1 MPVNAPSASDPQ
13 TRLRRL
19 VALGR
24 LLNATL
30 ELEPLLALIIQNA
43 AEMVGSEAA
52 SILLKDQQTGELHF
66 VATTSAD
73 ADELVP
79 ISVPMDRSIAG
90 EIFRSGEPRI
100 VPDVRHCTLSHF
112 AGVDHATDFATRS
125 LLGVPL
131 QMRGHTLGV
140 LEAVNKR
147 SGHFTEIDVNTLQ
160 ILAGQAA
167 VALHNARLV
176 ADLREANRRLSK
188 IDKLKSNFISVASH
202 ELRTP
207 LGLVL
212 GYAHLLYQEATG
224 ELREQAS
231 LLLRGALRLQEI
243 TESLTNLN
251 YLESGHRPLEMEP
264 TVLQALIRTVA
275 EEWQPLVAAK
285 QQLLCTALPAPPV
298 RAVVDREALITALN
312 NLLHNASKF
321 TPTGGTIEIT
331 LYEHLGKV
339 AFSVSDT
346 GVGIPDT
353 DLSRVFE
360 RFYQVEDHMTRRFGG
375 LGLGLSVVRRI
386 VELHGGHVW
395 AESTVGEGSR
405 FVMTL
410 STRWDEAVQEEGADA
425 VWDPVDA
432 QERAAIWSFDGDGR
446 VRGGSSDDDTAGADI
461 FTTDPDAPYGD
472 A

>member
-1 MPVNAPSASDPQ
+1 MSTNASTSDQ
-13 TRLRRL
+13 LARLERL

-30 ELEPLLALIIQNA
+30 ELEPLLALIIGNA
-43 AEMVGSEAA
+43 AQMVGAEAA
-52 SILLKDQQTGELHF
+52 SILLEDRQTGELRF
-66 VATTSAD
+66 VAATSAD
-73 ADELVP
+73 ADELAA
-79 ISVPMDRSIAG
+79 ISVPMDNSIAG
-90 EIFRSGEPRI
+90 AIFRSGEPRI
-100 VPDVRHCTLSHF
+100 IHDVRDGAASHY
-112 AGVDHATDFATRS
+112 AGVDHATHFATRS

-147 SGHFTEIDVNTLQ
+147 EGRFTESDVNTLQ

-176 ADLREANRRLSK
+176 TDLREANRRLSK

-212 GYAHLLYQEATG
+212 GYAHLINQEATG
-224 ELREQAS
+224 ELREQAD
-231 LLLRGALRLQEI
+231 LLCRGALRLQEI

-264 TVLQALIRTVA
+264 TVLQALIQTVA
-275 EEWQPLVAAK
+275 EEWRPLVAAK
-285 QQLLCTALPAPPV
+285 QQLLCTALPSTPV
-298 RAVVDREALITALN
+298 RAIVDQEALITALN

-321 TPTGGTIEIT
+321 TPPGGTIEIT

-339 AFSVSDT
+339 ALSVSDT
-346 GVGIPDT
+346 GIGIPDE
-353 DLSRVFE
+353 DLSRIFE

-386 VELHGGHVW
+386 VELHSGHVW

-405 FVMTL
+405 FIMTL
-410 STRWDEAVQEEGADA
+410 STRWEEAVQGEGADETF
-425 VWDPVDA
+425 DPVDEHA
-432 QERAAIWSFDGDGR
+432 VIWSY
-446 VRGGSSDDDTAGADI
+446 DDDGGMRDSDAGDDTSVADI
-461 FTTDPDAPYGD
+461 FTVDPDL
-472 A
+472 